1 MIGEICNNYKLV
13 QIIVYDKESS
23 ELCLYRAVQNVGCNG
38 FPIYIL
44 IAIHLYIKYWSFD
57 QLFSLRINFLR
68 EVIKIKYKCIAKVAI
83 RK

>member
-44 IAIHLYIKYWSFD
+44 IAIHLYIKY
-57 QLFSLRINFLR
+57 
-68 EVIKIKYKCIAKVAI
+68 
-83 RK
+83 